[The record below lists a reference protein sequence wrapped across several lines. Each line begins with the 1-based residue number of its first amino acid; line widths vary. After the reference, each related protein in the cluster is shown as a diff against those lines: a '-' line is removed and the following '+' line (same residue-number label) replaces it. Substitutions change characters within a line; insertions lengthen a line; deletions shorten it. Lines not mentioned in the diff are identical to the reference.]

1 MEVQKIQET
10 LTEVLAFF
18 KSERSQSISDK
29 EILGKLLSQK
39 FKVRKERSLF
49 IVDDVIAIRFSH
61 SKIDRN
67 TSSNT
72 VLAIK
77 KIKEFDN
84 YPILSVLVTPGTNYV
99 EIMNTT
105 FIKKVSHSSKKI
117 TYTNLV
123 GSINYTDIMKEY
135 AGTPNIVKEVSNLY
149 KIHQSTDHD
158 KNLKRIVDNTQD
170 IKPIKHKYIFSKEEK
185 NNILSIVQRE
195 DMFIENDILTQIEKK
210 LDTRVNAEKKYIL
223 RTAQLYDHN
232 VNLRGRIIEKLI
244 SGDSC
249 DTEKIKRALDINEDP
264 KITTKDDLADY
275 ELSLSNYNIGI
286 DIKSSALGKDSQP
299 KGIYIDDML
308 KFVGQSNTIFLVY
321 LVGIKLESQKI
332 MTKLVPMFDKNLLKG
347 SHIES
352 AWSGRD
358 TRGHIQFDGKSIH
371 SIETNKNYHIETMS
385 KNELKKYID
394 KLIEL

>member
-1 MEVQKIQET
+1 MISMEVQKIQET

-123 GSINYTDIMKEY
+123 GSINYTDIMKEWW
-135 AGTPNIVKEVSNLY
+135 
-149 KIHQSTDHD
+149 
-158 KNLKRIVDNTQD
+158 
-170 IKPIKHKYIFSKEEK
+170 
-185 NNILSIVQRE
+185 
-195 DMFIENDILTQIEKK
+195 
-210 LDTRVNAEKKYIL
+210 
-223 RTAQLYDHN
+223 
-232 VNLRGRIIEKLI
+232 IIE
-244 SGDSC
+244 
-249 DTEKIKRALDINEDP
+249 
-264 KITTKDDLADY
+264 
-275 ELSLSNYNIGI
+275 
-286 DIKSSALGKDSQP
+286 
-299 KGIYIDDML
+299 
-308 KFVGQSNTIFLVY
+308 
-321 LVGIKLESQKI
+321 
-332 MTKLVPMFDKNLLKG
+332 
-347 SHIES
+347 
-352 AWSGRD
+352 
-358 TRGHIQFDGKSIH
+358 
-371 SIETNKNYHIETMS
+371 
-385 KNELKKYID
+385 
-394 KLIEL
+394 